1 MQYTTSSR
9 EELFLP
15 ARDDIQ
21 NIQQPVEQGMDQWGE
36 TSCTGTGL
44 LKVRTVS
51 RVASLRG
58 RKPLTELAYTAVEH
72 MPPSTKTVSR
82 RVKILP

>member
-1 MQYTTSSR
+1 MQYTTSR

-21 NIQQPVEQGMDQWGE
+21 NIQQPVQQGMDQWEE

-44 LKVRTVS
+44 LKVRQFPGLHS
-51 RVASLRG
+51 RG
-58 RKPLTELAYTAVEH
+58 RKPLTELAYTAVKH
-72 MPPSTKTVSR
+72 ITPSTKLVSEWQ
-82 RVKILP
+82 IFMNCG